1 MKKIF
6 SGIGILVSIFSIFF
20 FLLIADKMVYHNN
33 ERIYDFGLSKSIPA
47 QELKRYAEATD
58 LMIRLVNFKNT
69 SFGKN
74 ELEVTFINPES
85 NISFGKQPSVFPK
98 NNIVYEAF
106 HEKTEKNI
114 KFFTIQSNDAN
125 KINEMKSLL
134 EENRYAVNLSETESI
149 NFALGMLF
157 SSLNLE
163 FFALLTLL
171 LTLSIATYYVYRLKE
186 IGILKLN
193 GWSNGKI
200 SFRLLFKLLTH
211 LYLFSLLLIIPFGV
225 YIIFTDISKIIL
237 YAQIY
242 LLVSLFLAIVFSLS
256 AFVGTFFIHKVKQV
270 GAIKNKKNNKLIFY
284 TLLIFK
290 LVIVTLLSFSIN
302 NSLNNI
308 YKLNSNIHSIDKL
321 KNYNFHRIRTS
332 VVPEEALHKKL
343 DQLIASLDDT
353 HVYNYSPSD
362 RILDITKLKSYQS
375 SGKLREPGEFA
386 YTYISPNL
394 LELIDILDE
403 KGNKIQASQIDAKAN
418 FLLVPTHCKND
429 IELILNYLQLAKDT
443 NIIYIENGQVH
454 DNILFPGYYL
464 YDSIYYIH
472 KLQKTLYLN
481 SGSVL
486 LDKEGAEIVNSELA
500 NLGIDIN
507 SISVDL
513 LNNEYN
519 ILKGNLQLNL
529 CESLFHMTIN
539 LLSFLICIVSV
550 VTIFLELR
558 KKEFGVYKL
567 IGRYPIKVIGK
578 FAALNGVITIVVS
591 LIVNPAFLFFLFI
604 EGLIYGFLICKY
616 MQSKAI
622 LALKG
627 E

>member
-98 NNIVYEAF
+98 NNIVYETF

-125 KINEMKSLL
+125 KINQMKSLL
-134 EENRYAVNLSETESI
+134 EENEYAVNLSETESI

-211 LYLFSLLLIIPFGV
+211 LYLFSLLFIIPFGV

-242 LLVSLFLAIVFSLS
+242 LLVCLFLAVVFFLS
-256 AFVGTFFIHKVKQV
+256 AFVGTFSIHKVKQV

-308 YKLNSNIHSIDKL
+308 YKLNSNIESIDRL

-332 VVPEEALHKKL
+332 VVPDEALHKKL
-343 DQLIASLDDT
+343 DYLIASLDDT

-375 SGKLREPGEFA
+375 SGKLREPSEFA

-403 KGNKIQASQIDAKAN
+403 KGKKIQASQIDAKAN
-418 FLLVPTHCKND
+418 TLLVPTHCKKD
-429 IELILNYLQLAKDT
+429 IDLILNYLQLAKDT

-486 LDKEGAEIVNSELA
+486 LDKESAEIVNKELA

-539 LLSFLICIVSV
+539 LLSFLICIVSI

-591 LIVNPAFLFFLFI
+591 LIVNPTFLSFLFI

-616 MQSKAI
+616 MRNKAI